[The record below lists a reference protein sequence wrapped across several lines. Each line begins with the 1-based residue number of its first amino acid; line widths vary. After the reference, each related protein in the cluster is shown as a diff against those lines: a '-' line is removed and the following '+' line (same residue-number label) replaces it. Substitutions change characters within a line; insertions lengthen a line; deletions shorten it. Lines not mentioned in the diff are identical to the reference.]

1 ILGNDI
7 SNSLSFLTALTF
19 LTRTFL
25 FGLQNL
31 VPYYNYYEHYGI
43 ESDKPLYHISK
54 AIVQEW
60 MTEQKIEGVI
70 DQHRLYLFSLYL
82 TETIFSSLPAIP
94 IFIILNNQAD
104 VNLIKSIIL
113 RNFTD
118 KVASV
123 TGYNI
128 LISP

>member
-1 ILGNDI
+1 
-7 SNSLSFLTALTF
+7 
-19 LTRTFL
+19 
-25 FGLQNL
+25 
-31 VPYYNYYEHYGI
+31 
-43 ESDKPLYHISK
+43 HISK

>member
-1 ILGNDI
+1 TIQLILQHTRGKHLLSKFKNILGNDI

-60 MTEQKIEGVI
+60 MTEQKIE
-70 DQHRLYLFSLYL
+70 
-82 TETIFSSLPAIP
+82 
-94 IFIILNNQAD
+94 
-104 VNLIKSIIL
+104 
-113 RNFTD
+113 
-118 KVASV
+118 
-123 TGYNI
+123 
-128 LISP
+128 